1 MAAALTCR
9 HYSPESNA
17 ESAALPDRDRQEI
30 VPYRG
35 LSAVNH
41 GVAPTVAGTSRTVTA
56 MAFLCQRRNAERW
69 RNDSASTA
77 ASTFCTPL
85 FATTATR
92 PCQLGITGASC
103 AITPCSCP
111 I

>member
-35 LSAVNH
+35 LSAV
-41 GVAPTVAGTSRTVTA
+41 
-56 MAFLCQRRNAERW
+56 
-69 RNDSASTA
+69 
-77 ASTFCTPL
+77 
-85 FATTATR
+85 
-92 PCQLGITGASC
+92 
-103 AITPCSCP
+103 
-111 I
+111 